1 MIRRLYISGIFCT
14 LISVIGLSQQEQL
27 YTQFMYNKL
36 GLNPAFAGNHESV
49 AVSAIVRNQWIG
61 FEGAP
66 NTQTASLNAPLAN
79 QKIGLGLNLTR
90 NTIGISEKQTID
102 AIYSYRV
109 NIGETGTL
117 SIGLQGS
124 ARRYQ
129 IDYTDPRLNGI
140 VDKNSDPAVDVRRFD
155 ENIINFGA
163 GLYYNTS
170 HFYAGI
176 SSPRLIQR
184 DINFASELGFSNE
197 VRHILFM
204 MGGAIDLNDDWVM
217 TPQTVFRYTENSPFD
232 IDFNI
237 SATWRSY
244 LTAGLT
250 YRHGGDSNSFAES
263 IDVLFAFQVS
273 RQFMISAAYDFT
285 LSEIRNH
292 SSGSFEVGLHYVI
305 GGRRNPGDNINPRYF

>member
-1 MIRRLYISGIFCT
+1 MIRILFISAFY
-14 LISVIGLSQQEQL
+14 LFISVDSIAQQEQL

-66 NTQTASLNAPLAN
+66 NTQTASLNAPLAG

-109 NIGETGTL
+109 NIAETGTL

-140 VDKNSDPAVDVRRFD
+140 VDKNSDPAIDVRRFD

-163 GLYYNTS
+163 GIYYNTS
-170 HFYAGI
+170 HFYVGV
-176 SSPRLIQR
+176 SSPRLIER
-184 DINFASELGFSNE
+184 SINFASELGFSKE

-217 TPQTVFRYTENSPFD
+217 TPQTMFRYTENAPFD
-232 IDFNI
+232 IDFNL

-244 LTAGLT
+244 LTGGIT

-263 IDVLFAFQVS
+263 IDVLFGIQVS
-273 RQFMISAAYDFT
+273 RQFMLSAAYDFT
-285 LSEIRNH
+285 LSEIRDH
-292 SSGSFEVGLHYVI
+292 SSGSFEVGLHYII